1 MKGNP
6 MKIIEP
12 SVEILTPLDGDKIL
26 KHIES
31 CGRTCYQSYDKATE
45 DSTSAKNMIKMLIK
59 SGHES
64 VLEHFTIS
72 VKMKVDVGV
81 YKDVTRHRAGTAF
94 SIESTRF
101 CNYYKGKFGNE
112 LTFIQ
117 PCNIEENSDMYKTW
131 LEAMQ
136 HIEDSYMKMAEQGA
150 KPDQLRMILPHSTAG
165 EVTMTA
171 NLRAWR
177 HIFKMRCAKAA
188 HPSVQQVMKMIL
200 KELHQSIPV
209 VFDDLYNEFLGEN

>member
-1 MKGNP
+1 

-64 VLEHFTIS
+64 VLEHFAIS

-81 YKDVTRHRAGTAF
+81 YKDITRHRAGTAF

-150 KPDQLRMILPHSTAG
+150 KPDQLRMLLSHSTAG

-200 KELHQSIPV
+200 TELHQSIPV

>member
-45 DSTSAKNMIKMLIK
+45 DSTSAKNMVKMLIK

-72 VKMKVDVGV
+72 VKMKVDCGN
-81 YKDVTRHRAGTAF
+81 YKDITRHRAGTAF

-101 CNYYKGKFGNE
+101 NSYNKGKFGSE
-112 LTFIQ
+112 LTFIK

-131 LEAMQ
+131 LETMQ
-136 HIEDSYMKMAEQGA
+136 NIENAYMKMAEQGA
-150 KPDQLRMILPHSTAG
+150 KPDQLRMVLPHSTAA
-165 EVTMTA
+165 EVCLTA

-188 HPSVQQVMKMIL
+188 HPSVQQAMKMIL